1 MRYVEARLK
10 QQQQDETYRI
20 YVTDALKA
28 ISESTAK
35 FAGGQYMN
43 IRYADNKQPEP
54 AKEEK
59 EEDTRTAQEFA
70 RDFMKKAMKKAR

>member
-10 QQQQDETYRI
+10 QNQQDETYRI
-20 YVTDALKA
+20 YLTDALKA
-28 ISESTAK
+28 ISESASK

-43 IRYADNKQPEP
+43 LRYAELTTSEP

-59 EEDTRTAQEFA
+59 EEDTRTAEEFA
-70 RDFMKKAMKKAR
+70 RDVLKKAMKAR